1 MKRILTAIIASAALA
16 AATIPASAQSEV
28 LNNPENRAFWGIR
41 ASADL
46 SLPGNYKNSTG
57 VSFKMFRPGTG
68 FSIGA
73 IYNMPLVANLY
84 FEPGVNF
91 YYDIFRFDGLSTSAE
106 PGDSPME
113 YDPPVHKAGFRIPLN
128 IGYHFDIFSEG
139 RGNVS
144 VFTGP
149 EVSLGVSAKIKFKD
163 KNFREECGDIY
174 GNATIDAAENRFDL
188 GWRVGAGLTVGR
200 AYLSVAGS
208 FGLLDLNKSPHI
220 TYRENRVYF
229 TLGYNFR

>member
-1 MKRILTAIIASAALA
+1 MKRIQTVLIALTALTST
-16 AATIPASAQSEV
+16 ATAQTEIF
-28 LNNPENRAFWGIR
+28 NNPDNKAFWGIR

-46 SLPGNYKNSTG
+46 SLPGNYKNSAG

-68 FSIGA
+68 FSVGA
-73 IYNMPLVANLY
+73 IYNMPIVANLY

-91 YYDIFRFDGLSTSAE
+91 YYDIFRFDGLSVNTPT
-106 PGDSPME
+106 PGENRNE
-113 YDPPVHKAGFRIPLN
+113 YDPPVHKAGFRVPLT

-139 RGNVS
+139 RGNIS

-149 EVSLGVSAKIKFKD
+149 EVSLGVSAKIKFKNKD
-163 KNFREECGDIY
+163 FREEFGNIY
-174 GNATIDAAENRFDL
+174 GSTTVDSAENRVDL

-208 FGLLDLNKSPHI
+208 FGLLDLNKSPYI